1 MSEAAGNALL
11 HPFPVRTAATRVGL
25 VSCSLHSK
33 MPPEQ
38 EAFKALEEFI
48 QAPLP

>member
-1 MSEAAGNALL
+1 MSEAQGNALL
-11 HPFPVRTAATRVGL
+11 HPFPGWTAAARVDL

-48 QAPLP
+48 QGPLP